1 MASITIQK
9 HDFQSASRGQIAH
22 IYRENENYKNRH
34 IDVSKSDENIL
45 LGEETAAKARARL
58 RQVLTEIDTRT
69 PPQRI
74 RADRKT
80 VASLV
85 IPAPRENLTEQQAM
99 KFFETLIDEL
109 QNAKDFQLIAGAIH
123 ADEIHEYIDPADK
136 KVHESRLH
144 MHLLVVPDLPDC
156 GCNMKKWL
164 TKARYKEMNAL
175 ADRACERALGY
186 TYQDGTRQQTRG
198 SVEALKEQSLAAQAA
213 AELEKLKEAAQEA
226 QETAQKASEAAQE
239 AQNRLETIQTQEK
252 AAQSRLEALQKEIDA
267 LEAAYSDDKIDD
279 IQRLPSKKKLLGG
292 RIVYELSH
300 EQMKALESL
309 RFKVRKQNRDLEA
322 ARLAEQSAKSA
333 HAKALSAYQREYQK
347 AQEFERS
354 YINTLERLEA
364 MKTAVNRQP
373 EHIQE
378 AIIRDAGKALQ
389 ALQRGQGREHGL
401 ER

>member
-69 PPQRI
+69 PPKRV

-109 QNAKDFQLIAGAIH
+109 QNAKDFQLVAGAIH
-123 ADEIHEYIDPADK
+123 ADEIHEYIDSADK
-136 KVHESRLH
+136 QTHESRLH
-144 MHLLVVPDLPDC
+144 MHLLVVPDVPEK
-156 GCNMKKWL
+156 GCNMKSWL
-164 TKARYKEMNAL
+164 TKSRYREMNSI
-175 ADRACERALGY
+175 ADRACEKTLGY
-186 TYQDGTRQQTRG
+186 KYQDGSRQASRG
-198 SVEALKEQSLAAQAA
+198 SVEVLKERSLTAQAE
-213 AELEKLKEAAQEA
+213 ELEKLKQATLEA
-226 QETAQKASEAAQE
+226 QETAQKASEAVQE
-239 AQNRLETIQTQEK
+239 AQSRLGGVLKQEK
-252 AAQSRLEALQKEIDA
+252 AAQGRLEALQKEIDA

-279 IQRLPSKKKLLGG
+279 IQRLPSKKKLGG

-322 ARLAEQSAKSA
+322 ARLAEQSAKA
-333 HAKALSAYQREYQK
+333 AQGKALAAYQREYRK
-347 AQEFERS
+347 AEDYEKS

-364 MKTAVNRQP
+364 MKTAVSRQS

-378 AIIRDAGKALQ
+378 AIIRDARKVLQ
-389 ALQRGQGREHGL
+389 KGQGWEQGRGV

>member
-9 HDFQSASRGQIAH
+9 HTVQSASRGQIAH
-22 IYRENENYKNRH
+22 IYRENDTYKNRH
-34 IDVSKSDENIL
+34 IDVSKSDENVL

-58 RQVLTEIDTRT
+58 REVLTEIDTRT
-69 PPQRI
+69 PPKRV

-198 SVEALKEQSLAAQAA
+198 SVEALKEQSLTAQAE
-213 AELEKLKEAAQEA
+213 ELEKLKQATLEA
-226 QETAQKASEAAQE
+226 QETAQKASEAVQE
-239 AQNRLETIQTQEK
+239 AQNRLGGVLKQEK
-252 AAQSRLEALQKEIDA
+252 AAQGRLEALQKEIDA

-279 IQRLPSKKKLLGG
+279 IQRLPSKKKLSG

-322 ARLAEQSAKSA
+322 ARLAEQSAKA
-333 HAKALSAYQREYQK
+333 AQGKALAAYQREYRK
-347 AQEFERS
+347 AEDYEKS
-354 YINTLERLEA
+354 YINTLRQKEA
-364 MKTAVNRQP
+364 LKTAISRQP
-373 EHIQE
+373 ERVQEIIFQE
-378 AIIRDAGKALQ
+378 AKK
-389 ALQRGQGREHGL
+389 ALQRGQGREQSL

>member
-34 IDVSKSDENIL
+34 INVSKSDENIL

-69 PPQRI
+69 PPQRV

-85 IPAPRENLTEQQAM
+85 IPSPRENLTEQQAM

-198 SVEALKEQSLAAQAA
+198 SVEALKEQSLTAQAE
-213 AELEKLKEAAQEA
+213 ELEKLKQATLEA
-226 QETAQKASEAAQE
+226 QETAQKASEAVQE
-239 AQNRLETIQTQEK
+239 AQNRLGGVLKQEK
-252 AAQSRLEALQKEIDA
+252 AAQGRLEALQKEIDA

-279 IQRLPSKKKLLGG
+279 IQRLPSKKKLGG
-292 RIVYELSH
+292 RIVYELSA
-300 EQMKALESL
+300 EQMKALEAV

>member
-22 IYRENENYKNRH
+22 IYRENETYKNRH
-34 IDVSKSDENIL
+34 IDVSKSNENIL
-45 LGEETAAKARARL
+45 LGEETAVDARARL

-69 PPQRI
+69 PPKRV
-74 RADRKT
+74 RVDRKT

-164 TKARYKEMNAL
+164 TKARYKEMNAI
-175 ADRACERALGY
+175 ADRACERVLGY
-186 TYQDGTRQQTRG
+186 AYQDGTRQASRG
-198 SVEALKEQSLAAQAA
+198 TVEVLKEQSLAAQT
-213 AELEKLKEAAQEA
+213 AELEKLKQTTLEAQEA
-226 QETAQKASEAAQE
+226 AQKASEAARE
-239 AQNRLETIQTQEK
+239 AQNRLKVVLEQEK
-252 AAQSRLEALQKEIDA
+252 AAQSRLETLKREADT
-267 LEAAYSDDKIDD
+267 LEAAYSDDTLDD
-279 IQRLPSKKKLLGG
+279 IQRLQLKKRFGG
-292 RIVYELSH
+292 RAVYELSAQ
-300 EQMKALESL
+300 QMKALEAV
-309 RFKVRKQNRDLEA
+309 RFKVRKQKRDLEA
-322 ARLAEQSAKSA
+322 AQMAEQSAKSA
-333 HAKALSAYQREYQK
+333 HAKALAAYQREYQK
-347 AQEFERS
+347 AQDYEKS
-354 YINTLERLEA
+354 YINTLRQKEA
-364 MKTAVNRQP
+364 LKTAISRQP
-373 EHIQE
+373 ERVQENIFQE
-378 AIIRDAGKALQ
+378 AKK
-389 ALQRGQGREHGL
+389 ALQRGQGREQSL

>member
-22 IYRENENYKNRH
+22 IYRENETYKNRH
-34 IDVSKSDENIL
+34 IDVSKSNENIL
-45 LGEETAAKARARL
+45 LGEETAVDARARL

-69 PPQRI
+69 PPKRV

-164 TKARYKEMNAL
+164 TKARYKEMNAI
-175 ADRACERALGY
+175 ADRACERVLGY
-186 TYQDGTRQQTRG
+186 AYQDGTRQASRG
-198 SVEALKEQSLAAQAA
+198 TVEVLKEQSLAAQT
-213 AELEKLKEAAQEA
+213 AELEKLKQTTLEAQEA
-226 QETAQKASEAAQE
+226 AQKASEAARE

-252 AAQSRLEALQKEIDA
+252 AAQSRLEALQRETDA
-267 LEAAYSDDKIDD
+267 LEMAYSDAGLDD
-279 IQRLPSKKKLLGG
+279 IQRLPAKKKLNG
-292 RIVYELSH
+292 RIVYELSA
-300 EQMKALESL
+300 EQMKTLESL
-309 RFKVRKQNRDLEA
+309 RWQVRKQKRDLEA
-322 ARLAEQSAKSA
+322 AELAAQSAKA
-333 HAKALSAYQREYQK
+333 AQGKALAAYQREYQK
-347 AQEFERS
+347 AQEFEKS
-354 YINTLERLEA
+354 YIKTLERLEA
-364 MKTAVNRQP
+364 MKTAVSHQP
-373 EHIQE
+373 ERIQE
-378 AIIRDAGKALQ
+378 NIINEAGKALQ
-389 ALQRGQGREHGL
+389 SLQRGQRREHGQGL

>member
-34 IDVSKSDENIL
+34 INVSKSDENIL

-69 PPQRI
+69 PPQRV

-85 IPAPRENLTEQQAM
+85 IPSPRENLTEQQAM

-175 ADRACERALGY
+175 ADRACERTLGY
-186 TYQDGTRQQTRG
+186 TYQDGTRQPSRG
-198 SVEALKEQSLAAQAA
+198 SVEALKEQSLSAQA
-213 AELEKLKEAAQEA
+213 AELEKLKSATLEA
-226 QETAQKASEAAQE
+226 QKAAQKASEAAQE

-252 AAQSRLEALQKEIDA
+252 AAQSRLEALQQETDA
-267 LEAAYSDDKIDD
+267 LEAAYSDDTLDD
-279 IQRLPSKKKLLGG
+279 IQRLQSKKKLSGKV
-292 RIVYELSH
+292 IYELSA
-300 EQMKALESL
+300 EQMKALEAV
-309 RFKVRKQNRDLEA
+309 RFKVRKQKRDLEA
-322 ARLAEQSAKSA
+322 AQIAEQSAKIA
-333 HAKALSAYQREYQK
+333 HSKALAAYQREYRR
-347 AQEFERS
+347 AEDYERS
-354 YINTLERLEA
+354 YTKTLERLEA
-364 MKTAVNRQP
+364 MKTAVSRQP
-373 EHIQE
+373 ARVQESILQE
-378 AIIRDAGKALQ
+378 AGK
-389 ALQRGQGREHGL
+389 ALQRGQGREQGL

>member
-69 PPQRI
+69 PPQRV

-85 IPAPRENLTEQQAM
+85 IPAPRENLTEQQSM
-99 KFFETLIDEL
+99 RFFDALIDEL
-109 QNAKDFQLIAGAIH
+109 QNAKDFQLVAGAIH
-123 ADEIHEYIDPADK
+123 ADEIHEYIDSADK
-136 KVHESRLH
+136 QTHESRLH
-144 MHLLVVPDLPDC
+144 MHLLVVPDMPGK
-156 GCNMKKWL
+156 GCNMKAWL
-164 TKARYKEMNAL
+164 TKSRYREMNAL
-175 ADRACERALGY
+175 ADRACEKTLGY
-186 TYQDGTRQQTRG
+186 KYQDGSRQASRG
-198 SVEALKEQSLAAQAA
+198 SVEALKEQSLTAQAE
-213 AELEKLKEAAQEA
+213 ELEKLKQATLEA
-226 QETAQKASEAAQE
+226 QETAQKASEAVQE
-239 AQNRLETIQTQEK
+239 AQNRLGGVLKQEK
-252 AAQSRLEALQKEIDA
+252 AAQGRLEALQKEIDA

-279 IQRLPSKKKLLGG
+279 IQRLPSKKKLGG
-292 RIVYELSH
+292 RIVYELSA
-300 EQMKALESL
+300 EQMKALEAV

>member
-9 HDFQSASRGQIAH
+9 HTVQSASRGQIAH
-22 IYRENENYKNRH
+22 IYRENDTYKNRH
-34 IDVSKSDENIL
+34 IDVSKSDENVL

-58 RQVLTEIDTRT
+58 REVLTEIDTRT
-69 PPQRI
+69 PPKRV

-198 SVEALKEQSLAAQAA
+198 SVEALKEQSLTAQAE
-213 AELEKLKEAAQEA
+213 ELEKLKQATLEA
-226 QETAQKASEAAQE
+226 QETAQKASEAVQE
-239 AQNRLETIQTQEK
+239 AQNRLGGVLKQEK
-252 AAQSRLEALQKEIDA
+252 AAQGRLEALQKEIDA

-279 IQRLPSKKKLLGG
+279 IQRLPSKKKLVG

-322 ARLAEQSAKSA
+322 ARLAEQSAKA
-333 HAKALSAYQREYQK
+333 AQGKALAAYQREYRK
-347 AQEFERS
+347 AEDYEKS
-354 YINTLERLEA
+354 YINTLRQKEA
-364 MKTAVNRQP
+364 LKTAISRQP
-373 EHIQE
+373 ERVQEIIFQE
-378 AIIRDAGKALQ
+378 AKK
-389 ALQRGQGREHGL
+389 ALQRGQGREQSL

>member
-69 PPQRI
+69 PPQRV

-85 IPAPRENLTEQQAM
+85 IPSPRENLTEQQAM

-109 QNAKDFQLIAGAIH
+109 QNAKDFQLVAGAIH

-136 KVHESRLH
+136 QTHESRLH
-144 MHLLVVPDLPDC
+144 MHLLVVPDMPGK
-156 GCNMKKWL
+156 GCNMKAWL
-164 TKARYKEMNAL
+164 TKSRYREMNAL
-175 ADRACERALGY
+175 ADRACEKTLGY
-186 TYQDGTRQQTRG
+186 KYQDGSRQASRG
-198 SVEALKEQSLAAQAA
+198 SVEALKEQSFAVQA
-213 AELEKLKEAAQEA
+213 AELEKLKEATQQA
-226 QETAQKASEAAQE
+226 QETAQKASEAARE

-252 AAQSRLEALQKEIDA
+252 AAQSRLEALQRETDA
-267 LEAAYSDDKIDD
+267 LEMAYSDAGLDD
-279 IQRLPSKKKLLGG
+279 IQRLPAKKKLNG
-292 RIVYELSH
+292 RIVYELSA
-300 EQMKALESL
+300 EQMKTLESL

-322 ARLAEQSAKSA
+322 ARLAEQAAKA
-333 HAKALSAYQREYQK
+333 AQGKALSAYQREYQK
-347 AQEFERS
+347 AQDYEKS
-354 YINTLERLEA
+354 YINTLRQKEA
-364 MKTAVNRQP
+364 LKTAISRQP
-373 EHIQE
+373 ERVQENIFQE
-378 AIIRDAGKALQ
+378 AKK
-389 ALQRGQGREHGL
+389 ALQRGQGREQSL

>member
-9 HDFQSASRGQIAH
+9 HTVQSASRGQIAH
-22 IYRENENYKNRH
+22 IYRENDTYKNRH
-34 IDVSKSDENIL
+34 IDVSKSDENVL

-58 RQVLTEIDTRT
+58 REVLTEIDTRT
-69 PPQRI
+69 PPKRV

-198 SVEALKEQSLAAQAA
+198 SVEALKEQSLTAQAE
-213 AELEKLKEAAQEA
+213 ELEKLKQATLEA
-226 QETAQKASEAAQE
+226 QETAQKASEAVQE
-239 AQNRLETIQTQEK
+239 AQNRLGGVLKQEK
-252 AAQSRLEALQKEIDA
+252 AAQGRLEALQKEIDA

-279 IQRLPSKKKLLGG
+279 IQRLPSKKKLGG

-322 ARLAEQSAKSA
+322 ARLAEQSAKA
-333 HAKALSAYQREYQK
+333 AQGKALAAYQREYRK
-347 AQEFERS
+347 AEDYEKS
-354 YINTLERLEA
+354 YINTLRQKEA
-364 MKTAVNRQP
+364 LKTAISRQP
-373 EHIQE
+373 ERVQEIIFQE
-378 AIIRDAGKALQ
+378 AKK
-389 ALQRGQGREHGL
+389 ALQRGQGREQSL

>member
-69 PPQRI
+69 PPQRV

-136 KVHESRLH
+136 QTHESRLH
-144 MHLLVVPDLPDC
+144 MHLLVVPDVPEK
-156 GCNMKKWL
+156 GCNMKSWL
-164 TKARYKEMNAL
+164 TKSRYREMNSI
-175 ADRACERALGY
+175 ADRACEKTLGY
-186 TYQDGTRQQTRG
+186 KYQDGSRQASRG
-198 SVEALKEQSLAAQAA
+198 SVEALKEQSFAVQA
-213 AELEKLKEAAQEA
+213 AELEKLKEATQQA
-226 QETAQKASEAAQE
+226 QETAQKASEAARE

-252 AAQSRLEALQKEIDA
+252 AAQSRLEALQRETDA
-267 LEAAYSDDKIDD
+267 LEMAYSDAGLDD
-279 IQRLPSKKKLLGG
+279 IQRLPAKKKLNG
-292 RIVYELSH
+292 RIVYELSA
-300 EQMKALESL
+300 EQMKTLESL

-322 ARLAEQSAKSA
+322 ARLAEQAAKA
-333 HAKALSAYQREYQK
+333 AQGKALSAYQREYQK
-347 AQEFERS
+347 AQDYEKS
-354 YINTLERLEA
+354 YINTLRQKEA
-364 MKTAVNRQP
+364 LKTAISRQP
-373 EHIQE
+373 ERVQENIFQE
-378 AIIRDAGKALQ
+378 AKK
-389 ALQRGQGREHGL
+389 ALQRGQGREQSL

>member
-198 SVEALKEQSLAAQAA
+198 SVEALKEQSLAVQAA

-279 IQRLPSKKKLLGG
+279 IQRLPSKKKLGG

-322 ARLAEQSAKSA
+322 ARLAEQSAKA
-333 HAKALSAYQREYQK
+333 AQGKALAAYQREYRK
-347 AQEFERS
+347 AEDYEKS
-354 YINTLERLEA
+354 YINTLRQKEA
-364 MKTAVNRQP
+364 LKTAISRQP
-373 EHIQE
+373 ERVQEIIFQE
-378 AIIRDAGKALQ
+378 AKK
-389 ALQRGQGREHGL
+389 ALQRGQSQEQGL

>member
-9 HDFQSASRGQIAH
+9 HTVQSASRGQIAH
-22 IYRENENYKNRH
+22 IYRENDTYKNRH
-34 IDVSKSDENIL
+34 IDVSKSDENVL

-58 RQVLTEIDTRT
+58 REVLTEIDTRT
-69 PPQRI
+69 PPKRV

-198 SVEALKEQSLAAQAA
+198 SVEALKEQSLTAQAE
-213 AELEKLKEAAQEA
+213 ELEKLKQATLEA
-226 QETAQKASEAAQE
+226 QETAQKASEAVQE
-239 AQNRLETIQTQEK
+239 AQNWLGGVLKQEK
-252 AAQSRLEALQKEIDA
+252 AAQGRLEALQKEIDA

-279 IQRLPSKKKLLGG
+279 IQRLPSKKKLSG

-322 ARLAEQSAKSA
+322 ARLAEQSAKA
-333 HAKALSAYQREYQK
+333 AQGKALAAYQREYRK
-347 AQEFERS
+347 AEDYEKS
-354 YINTLERLEA
+354 YINTLRQKEA
-364 MKTAVNRQP
+364 LKTAISRQP
-373 EHIQE
+373 ERVQEIIFQE
-378 AIIRDAGKALQ
+378 AKK
-389 ALQRGQGREHGL
+389 ALQRGQGREQSL

>member
-9 HDFQSASRGQIAH
+9 HTVQSASRGQIAH
-22 IYRENENYKNRH
+22 IYRENDTYKNRH
-34 IDVSKSDENIL
+34 IDVSKSDENVL

-58 RQVLTEIDTRT
+58 REVLTEIDTRT
-69 PPQRI
+69 PPKRV

-175 ADRACERALGY
+175 ADRACERVLGY

-198 SVEALKEQSLAAQAA
+198 SVEALKEQSLTAQAE
-213 AELEKLKEAAQEA
+213 ELEKLKQATLEA
-226 QETAQKASEAAQE
+226 QETAQKASEAVQE
-239 AQNRLETIQTQEK
+239 AQNRLGGVLKQEK
-252 AAQSRLEALQKEIDA
+252 AAQGRLEALQKEIDA

-279 IQRLPSKKKLLGG
+279 IQRLPSKKKLSG

-322 ARLAEQSAKSA
+322 ARLAEQSAKA
-333 HAKALSAYQREYQK
+333 AQGKALAAYQREYRK
-347 AQEFERS
+347 AEDYEKS
-354 YINTLERLEA
+354 YINTLRQKEA
-364 MKTAVNRQP
+364 LKTAISRQP
-373 EHIQE
+373 ERVQEIIFQE
-378 AIIRDAGKALQ
+378 AKK
-389 ALQRGQGREHGL
+389 ALQRGQGREQSL

>member
-9 HDFQSASRGQIAH
+9 HDFQSASSGQIAH

-34 IDVSKSDENIL
+34 IDVSKSDENVL
-45 LGEETAAKARARL
+45 LGEETAADARARL

-69 PPQRI
+69 PPKRI

-85 IPAPRENLTEQQAM
+85 IPAPRENLTEQQSM

-144 MHLLVVPDLPDC
+144 MHLLVVPDVPGV
-156 GCNMKKWL
+156 GCCMKKWL
-164 TKARYKEMNAL
+164 TKARYREMNAI
-175 ADRACERALGY
+175 ADCACEKVLGY

-198 SVEALKEQSLAAQAA
+198 SVEALKEQSLAAQAE
-213 AELEKLKEAAQEA
+213 ELEKLKEAAQEA
-226 QETAQKASEAAQE
+226 QETAQKASEAARE
-239 AQNRLETIQTQEK
+239 AQNRLNSVLAQEK
-252 AAQSRLEALQKEIDA
+252 AAQSRLEALQRETDA
-267 LEAAYSDDKIDD
+267 LEAAYSDDSIDD
-279 IQRLPSKKKLLGG
+279 IQRLQLKKRFGG
-292 RIVYELSH
+292 RAVYELSA

-333 HAKALSAYQREYQK
+333 HAKALSAYQREHRK
-347 AQEFERS
+347 AEDYERS
-354 YINTLERLEA
+354 YTKTLERLEA
-364 MKTAVNRQP
+364 MKTAVSRQP
-373 EHIQE
+373 ERVQE
-378 AIIRDAGKALQ
+378 SILQEAGKALQ
-389 ALQRGQGREHGL
+389 RGQNWEHGL

>member
-69 PPQRI
+69 PPQRV

-85 IPAPRENLTEQQAM
+85 IPSPRENLTEQQAM

-109 QNAKDFQLIAGAIH
+109 QNAKDFQLVAGAIH

-136 KVHESRLH
+136 QTHESRLH
-144 MHLLVVPDLPDC
+144 MHLLVVPDVPGK
-156 GCNMKKWL
+156 GCNMKAWL
-164 TKARYKEMNAL
+164 TKSRYREMNAL
-175 ADRACERALGY
+175 ADRVCERTLGY
-186 TYQDGTRQQTRG
+186 TYQDGTRQPSRG
-198 SVEALKEQSLAAQAA
+198 SVEALKEQSFAVQA
-213 AELEKLKEAAQEA
+213 AELEKLKEATQQA
-226 QETAQKASEAAQE
+226 QETAQKASEAARE

-252 AAQSRLEALQKEIDA
+252 AAQSRLEALQRETDA
-267 LEAAYSDDKIDD
+267 LEMAYSDAGLDD
-279 IQRLPSKKKLLGG
+279 IQRLPAKKKLNG
-292 RIVYELSH
+292 RIVYELSA
-300 EQMKALESL
+300 EQMKTLESL

-322 ARLAEQSAKSA
+322 ARLAEQAAKA
-333 HAKALSAYQREYQK
+333 AQGKALSAYQREYQK
-347 AQEFERS
+347 AQDYEKS
-354 YINTLERLEA
+354 YINTLRQKEA
-364 MKTAVNRQP
+364 LKTAISRQP
-373 EHIQE
+373 ERVQENIFQE
-378 AIIRDAGKALQ
+378 AKK
-389 ALQRGQGREHGL
+389 ALQRGQGREQSL

>member
-69 PPQRI
+69 PPQRV

-85 IPAPRENLTEQQAM
+85 IPSPRENLTEQQAM

-109 QNAKDFQLIAGAIH
+109 QNAKDFQLVAGAIH
-123 ADEIHEYIDPADK
+123 ADEIHEYIDSADK
-136 KVHESRLH
+136 QTHESRLH
-144 MHLLVVPDLPDC
+144 MHLLVVPDVPEK
-156 GCNMKKWL
+156 GCNMKSWL
-164 TKARYKEMNAL
+164 TKSRYREMNSI
-175 ADRACERALGY
+175 ADRACEKTLGY
-186 TYQDGTRQQTRG
+186 KYQDGSRQASRG
-198 SVEALKEQSLAAQAA
+198 SVEALKEQSLTAQAE
-213 AELEKLKEAAQEA
+213 ELEKLKQATLEA
-226 QETAQKASEAAQE
+226 QETAQKASEAVQE
-239 AQNRLETIQTQEK
+239 AQNRLGGVLKQEK
-252 AAQSRLEALQKEIDA
+252 AAQGRLEALQKEIDA

-279 IQRLPSKKKLLGG
+279 IQRLPSKKKLGG
-292 RIVYELSH
+292 RIVYELSA
-300 EQMKALESL
+300 EQMKALEAV

>member
-69 PPQRI
+69 PPQRV

-136 KVHESRLH
+136 QTHESRLH
-144 MHLLVVPDLPDC
+144 MHLLVVPDVPEK
-156 GCNMKKWL
+156 GCNMKSWL
-164 TKARYKEMNAL
+164 TKSRYREMNAL
-175 ADRACERALGY
+175 ADRVCERTLGY
-186 TYQDGTRQQTRG
+186 TYQDGTRQASRG
-198 SVEALKEQSLAAQAA
+198 SVEALKEQSFAVQA
-213 AELEKLKEAAQEA
+213 AELEKLKEATQQA
-226 QETAQKASEAAQE
+226 QETAQKASEAARE

-252 AAQSRLEALQKEIDA
+252 AAQSRLEALQRETDA
-267 LEAAYSDDKIDD
+267 LEMAYSDAGLDD
-279 IQRLPSKKKLLGG
+279 IQRLPAKKKLNG
-292 RIVYELSH
+292 RIVYELSA
-300 EQMKALESL
+300 EQMKTLESL

-322 ARLAEQSAKSA
+322 ARLAEQAAKA
-333 HAKALSAYQREYQK
+333 AQGKALSAYQREYQK
-347 AQEFERS
+347 AQDYEKS
-354 YINTLERLEA
+354 YINTLRQKEA
-364 MKTAVNRQP
+364 LKTAISRQP
-373 EHIQE
+373 ERVQENIFQE
-378 AIIRDAGKALQ
+378 AKK
-389 ALQRGQGREHGL
+389 ALQRGQGREQSL

>member
-69 PPQRI
+69 PPQRV

-85 IPAPRENLTEQQAM
+85 IPSPRENLTEQQAM

-109 QNAKDFQLIAGAIH
+109 QNAKDFQLVAGAIH

-136 KVHESRLH
+136 QTHESRLH
-144 MHLLVVPDLPDC
+144 MHLLVVPDVPGK
-156 GCNMKKWL
+156 GCNMKAWL
-164 TKARYKEMNAL
+164 TKSRYREMNAL
-175 ADRACERALGY
+175 ADRVCERTLGY
-186 TYQDGTRQQTRG
+186 TYQDGTRQPSRG
-198 SVEALKEQSLAAQAA
+198 SVEALKEQSFAVQA
-213 AELEKLKEAAQEA
+213 AELEKLKEATQQA
-226 QETAQKASEAAQE
+226 QETAQKASEAARE

-252 AAQSRLEALQKEIDA
+252 AAQSRLEALQRETDA
-267 LEAAYSDDKIDD
+267 LEMAYSDAGLDD
-279 IQRLPSKKKLLGG
+279 IQRLLAKKKLNG
-292 RIVYELSH
+292 RIVYELSA
-300 EQMKALESL
+300 EQMKTLESL

-322 ARLAEQSAKSA
+322 ARLAEQAAKA
-333 HAKALSAYQREYQK
+333 AQGKALSAYQREYQK
-347 AQEFERS
+347 AQDYEKS
-354 YINTLERLEA
+354 YINTLRQKEA
-364 MKTAVNRQP
+364 LKTAISRQP
-373 EHIQE
+373 ERVQENIFQE
-378 AIIRDAGKALQ
+378 AKK
-389 ALQRGQGREHGL
+389 ALQRGQGREQSL

>member
-22 IYRENENYKNRH
+22 IYRENETYKNRH

-58 RQVLTEIDTRT
+58 REVLTEIDTRT
-69 PPQRI
+69 PPKRV
-74 RADRKT
+74 RTDRKT

-85 IPAPRENLTEQQAM
+85 IPAPRENLTEQQSM
-99 KFFETLIDEL
+99 RFFEALIDEL
-109 QNAKDFQLIAGAIH
+109 QNAKDFQLVAGAIH
-123 ADEIHEYIDPADK
+123 ADEIHEYIDSADK
-136 KVHESRLH
+136 QTHESRLH
-144 MHLLVVPDLPDC
+144 MHLLVVPDVPEK
-156 GCNMKKWL
+156 GCNMKSWL
-164 TKARYKEMNAL
+164 TKRRYREMNSI
-175 ADRACERALGY
+175 ADRACEKTLGY
-186 TYQDGTRQQTRG
+186 KYQDGSRQASRG
-198 SVEALKEQSLAAQAA
+198 SVEALKEQSLTAQAE
-213 AELEKLKEAAQEA
+213 ELEKLKQATLEA
-226 QETAQKASEAAQE
+226 QETAQKASEAVQE
-239 AQNRLETIQTQEK
+239 AQNRLGGVLKQEK
-252 AAQSRLEALQKEIDA
+252 AAQGRLEALQKEIDA

-279 IQRLPSKKKLLGG
+279 IQRLPSKKKLDG
-292 RIVYELSH
+292 RIVYELSA
-300 EQMKALESL
+300 EQMKALEAV

>member
-22 IYRENENYKNRH
+22 IYRENETYKNRH
-34 IDVSKSDENIL
+34 IDVSKSDENVL

-58 RQVLTEIDTRT
+58 REVLTEIDTRT
-69 PPQRI
+69 PPKRV

-198 SVEALKEQSLAAQAA
+198 SVEALKEQSLTAQAE
-213 AELEKLKEAAQEA
+213 ELEKLKQATLEA
-226 QETAQKASEAAQE
+226 QETAQKASEAVQE
-239 AQNRLETIQTQEK
+239 AQNRLGGVLKQEK
-252 AAQSRLEALQKEIDA
+252 AAQGRLEALQKEIDA

-279 IQRLPSKKKLLGG
+279 IQRLPSKKKLGG

-322 ARLAEQSAKSA
+322 ARLAEQSAKA
-333 HAKALSAYQREYQK
+333 AQGKALAAYQREYRK
-347 AQEFERS
+347 AEDYEKS
-354 YINTLERLEA
+354 YINTLRQKEA
-364 MKTAVNRQP
+364 LKTAISRQP
-373 EHIQE
+373 ERVQEIIFQE
-378 AIIRDAGKALQ
+378 AKK
-389 ALQRGQGREHGL
+389 ALQRGQGREQSL